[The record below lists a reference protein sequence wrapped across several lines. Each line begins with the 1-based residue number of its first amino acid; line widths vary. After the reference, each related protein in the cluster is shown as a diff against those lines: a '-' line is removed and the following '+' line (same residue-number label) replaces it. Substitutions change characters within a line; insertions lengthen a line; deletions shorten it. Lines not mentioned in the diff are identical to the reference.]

1 MKFILNNP
9 YLLGFSILT
18 IVNLLILIWLFL
30 KFTTFRKTQKQLMSG
45 EGEGANLEEIVLKQ
59 KKQISTLTKNLKEL
73 GKLLEEIVENNKIN
87 MQKAGVV
94 RFNPFADTG
103 GNMSFTIALLDGRD
117 NGILISSLHSRE
129 GTRIYAK
136 ALENGQGHNLTD
148 EEKEAIVKAK
158 GS

>member
-103 GNMSFTIALLDGRD
+103 GPR
-117 NGILISSLHSRE
+117 
-129 GTRIYAK
+129 
-136 ALENGQGHNLTD
+136 
-148 EEKEAIVKAK
+148 
-158 GS
+158 

>member
-30 KFTTFRKTQKQLMSG
+30 KFTTFRKTQKQLISG

-136 ALENGQGHNLTD
+136 AIENGQGHNLTD

>member
-136 ALENGQGHNLTD
+136 AIENGQGHNLTD

>member
-59 KKQISTLTKNLKEL
+59 KKQISSLTKNLKEL

-87 MQKAGVV
+87 IQKAGVV

-136 ALENGQGHNLTD
+136 AIENGQGHNLTD